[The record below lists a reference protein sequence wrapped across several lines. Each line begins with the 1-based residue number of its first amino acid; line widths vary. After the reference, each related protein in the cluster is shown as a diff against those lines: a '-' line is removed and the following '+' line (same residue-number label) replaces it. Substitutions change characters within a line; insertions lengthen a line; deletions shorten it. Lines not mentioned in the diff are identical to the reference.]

1 MEALAARYPSHRA
14 QCSAHINSRGHVGTA
29 PLIVWSL
36 PRLPRSSHRAWRGAT
51 LAEWGFDLS
60 TINRLY
66 SVAHDESHRE
76 WKCEVVSMSSSKV
89 PWLGLRPEC
98 EVSATLLD
106 LILVV
111 PAEHPSDM
119 TEALRTGNKLLELG
133 SSLSEFMRCVG
144 LDPKHGGK
152 KSDCVRIKDQMNR
165 LFRSIISLDETFRSE
180 KGEQKSWLDMQVVF
194 RGHMSW
200 FQTNDYRFNAEPSD
214 LEKIIKG
221 SWVEL
226 TDIFFESIT
235 NSAVPLDMR
244 IIQEIKQSPL
254 ALDLYAWMTH
264 RTYSAKAPAESSRLN
279 PSFISWKQVH
289 DQFGGNYK
297 NSKDFKKELKPLLR
311 IVKALSN
318 NLCLEEAY
326 GGLNISQKLTRI
338 K

>member
-119 TEALRTGNKLLELG
+119 TEALRTGYEQSDKPLSPQQVLLEDAAAVIVTKLKLTASEELPFP
-133 SSLSEFMRCVG
+133 SSVSPGFTA
-144 LDPKHGGK
+144 
-152 KSDCVRIKDQMNR
+152 
-165 LFRSIISLDETFRSE
+165 SLDSNAASAGKIKLSYAISQSLRKVS
-180 KGEQKSWLDMQVVF
+180 GAPSSWLNKPDLAAIPRLRRRLQ
-194 RGHMSW
+194 
-200 FQTNDYRFNAEPSD
+200 PS
-214 LEKIIKG
+214 
-221 SWVEL
+221 
-226 TDIFFESIT
+226 
-235 NSAVPLDMR
+235 R
-244 IIQEIKQSPL
+244 
-254 ALDLYAWMTH
+254 
-264 RTYSAKAPAESSRLN
+264 
-279 PSFISWKQVH
+279 
-289 DQFGGNYK
+289 
-297 NSKDFKKELKPLLR
+297 
-311 IVKALSN
+311 
-318 NLCLEEAY
+318 
-326 GGLNISQKLTRI
+326 
-338 K
+338 